1 MSAVRFMVAVSID
14 GYLAGPDQSLDDP
27 LGIGGEDLHTWLTEL
42 EVWRRS
48 EGEQGGVTNASSR
61 VVEEAQA
68 GVGAYLMGRNMFG
81 GGRGPWRD
89 DWRGW
94 WGDDPPYHVPV
105 FVLTH
110 HEREPLEM
118 DGGTTFHFV
127 TDGIEAALDR
137 ARRAAGDRDIVIG
150 GGAAVIQQYLRAGH
164 VDRFVLNV
172 VPIVLG
178 AGERL
183 LENVSELRLEQ
194 ARAIEAPGVTHITYR
209 VITT

>member
-1 MSAVRFMVAVSID
+1 MLAFSYTLD
-14 GYLAGPDQSLDDP
+14 GFSAGPDQSLEEP
-27 LGIGGEDLHTWLTEL
+27 LGIGGEDLHRWLTEL
-42 EVWRRS
+42 DVWRRS
-48 EGEQGGVTNASSR
+48 EGQAGGVTNASSR

-68 GVGAYLMGRNMFG
+68 NVGAYLMGRNMFG

-110 HEREPLEM
+110 YERDPLEM
-118 DGGTTFHFV
+118 EGGTTFHFV
-127 TDGIEAALDR
+127 TGGIDDALR
-137 ARRAAGDRDIVIG
+137 SAQKAAGDQDIVIG
-150 GGAAVIQQYLRAGH
+150 GGASVIQQYLRAGV
-164 VDRFVLNV
+164 VDRFELNV

-183 LENVSELRLEQ
+183 LQDVGELRLEQ
-194 ARAIEAPGVTHITYR
+194 VRAIGAPGVTHITNR
-209 VITT
+209 VVR